1 MQIKH
6 HAETIAQ
13 LRYESEQWKQQCL
26 RLEDTSRQEATSW
39 KEQFLRV
46 EQERYKL
53 ATRVD
58 ELIGEQLSVR
68 STLVSWTLNL
78 TFTQ

>member
-6 HAETIAQ
+6 HLDTISQ
-13 LRYESEQWKQQCL
+13 LRHEAEQWKQQCL
-26 RLEDTSRQEATSW
+26 RLEDTSRQEAISW

-58 ELIGEQLSVR
+58 ELMEEQLSVR
-68 STLVSWTLNL
+68 PLSRLEPL
-78 TFTQ
+78 T